1 MVDPLVFSLF
11 ANGKASPAVTENN
24 RPDDAGLNPDEID
37 ELSAAAL
44 PDREAMSLIDA
55 NIAIPIDPAIAAN
68 VLSDESLVDVDAE
81 EGAESEEAT

>member
-11 ANGKASPAVTENN
+11 ANGKASFAVTEND

-68 VLSDESLVDVDAE
+68 VLSDESLADFDAE
-81 EGAESEEAT
+81 EDAEPEEAT